1 MKVLTLTLHV
11 FKLFLYLKLM
21 YVNSAKKMA
30 KAYTILVALSM
41 VALLSCNDVEGEA
54 YMMHEALSRKGLRED
69 IKLGTNGAVNPSA
82 ISLSG
87 QASSITTG
95 VNSNTES
102 STSIEISGAA
112 AASTSMT
119 ATTADTHRGYPIT
132 RDPKH

>member
-1 MKVLTLTLHV
+1 
-11 FKLFLYLKLM
+11 M

-54 YMMHEALSRKGLRED
+54 YMRHEALSRKGLRED
-69 IKLGTNGAVNPSA
+69 TKLGTNGAVVNPSA